1 MYVGVE
7 WTNPP
12 ENVRAALNTHPRFKA
27 FNSVPGPDLA
37 VSVRII
43 TRAGGAAYR
52 HGGVLS
58 MRRDGISKALR
69 FAKSRMWCARPRE

>member
-27 FNSVPGPDLA
+27 FNSVPGPGP
-37 VSVRII
+37 RGE
-43 TRAGGAAYR
+43 RAHHHPGGGAA
-52 HGGVLS
+52 HCHCG
-58 MRRDGISKALR
+58 
-69 FAKSRMWCARPRE
+69 F